1 MTGPVKNHFNTF
13 ALKEYSKRD
22 LLRVLDSV
30 RGRKALVIDPTVSGP
45 LSLVAEFNLLKV
57 DFKILY

>member
-1 MTGPVKNHFNTF
+1 MTVLNVFNTT

-30 RGRKALVIDPTVSGP
+30 RGRKGLVIDSTVSGP

-57 DFKILY
+57 GNLILPG

>member
-1 MTGPVKNHFNTF
+1 MVQSTNFATS

-30 RGRKALVIDPTVSGP
+30 RGRKGLVIDPSVSGP
-45 LSLVAEFNLLKV
+45 LSVVVEFSLLKV
-57 DFKILY
+57 YI